1 MSTPSS
7 CQSVLTMEQG
17 GGSQAEH
24 VVLFEETEIV
34 VREWLRNLKAVRW
47 SPGKVSC
54 AEKIC
59 SRSLLWVPF
68 SLC

>member
-1 MSTPSS
+1 
-7 CQSVLTMEQG
+7 MEQG
-17 GGSQAEH
+17 GRSQAEH

-34 VREWLRNLKAVRW
+34 VQERLRNLKAVRW

-54 AEKIC
+54 AEKNC
-59 SRSLLWVPF
+59 SRSLLKGPF